1 MLEPN
6 YHTSKFFTEHLLA
19 IEIKKAEIL
28 LNQPVHLRL
37 STLELSKILIYEFWY
52 DYVKRKYNEKA
63 KFCDMDKDSFTV
75 YIKTDDIYKDIV
87 EDVETRFDTSNY

>member
-37 STLELSKILIYEFWY
+37 STLELSKMLIYEFWY

-63 KFCDMDKDSFTV
+63 KFCYMDKDSFTV
-75 YIKTDDIYKDIV
+75 YIKTDDIYKDVNDEIIMQ
-87 EDVETRFDTSNY
+87 FHW